1 MDVELYNEIVQTA
14 AKVYGYC
21 KKPIQT
27 ATKEDII
34 YHYQEG
40 CNRDKV
46 PLAFDRKKLMEQKD
60 ELVEAL
66 VKVGEAVGDRKR

>member
-1 MDVELYNEIVQTA
+1 MGTA
-14 AKVYGYC
+14 AKVYAHC

-34 YHYQEG
+34 YHYQAG

-46 PLAFDRKKLMEQKD
+46 PLAFDRKKLMERKD

-66 VKVGEAVGDRKR
+66 VTVGEAVGERKR

>member
-1 MDVELYNEIVQTA
+1 MDVKLYNEIVQTA
-14 AKVYGYC
+14 VKVYAQC
-21 KKPIQT
+21 KKPFKT
-27 ATKEDII
+27 ATEEDII

-46 PLAFDRKKLMEQKD
+46 PLAFDREKLMEQKD